1 VSVLQNCED
10 LASLLEYP
18 KSGLLSIASS
28 CSSALESSVP
38 DTAAAIRRFAEVIGQ
53 LDQNQR
59 EEAYAQT
66 FDLNPARCLD
76 LGYQIFGETY
86 KRGAF
91 LVKMKQT
98 VAAHDVACGAE
109 LWDHLPVVLRLLP
122 RLRGDEDAGALVS
135 EVVLPAVEKILRT
148 FDDDLF
154 GYRSLLEGLKT
165 ALMVD
170 FGITHVEPPRS
181 AELAESEGRGRRLP
195 MFPGFHPPS

>member
-1 VSVLQNCED
+1 MSAFQSYEGLGR
-10 LASLLEYP
+10 LLEYP
-18 KSGLLSIASS
+18 SAGLLGMAMG
-28 CSSALESSVP
+28 CATALEATVP
-38 DTAAAIRRFAEVIGQ
+38 DAATSVRQFAGAAGQ

-59 EEAYAQT
+59 EEAYAQI

-98 VAAHDVACGAE
+98 VLAHQVDCGAE
-109 LWDHLPVVLRLLP
+109 LWDHLPVVLKLLP
-122 RLRGDEDAGALVS
+122 RLRADEDAAALVG

-148 FDDDLF
+148 FEDDPF
-154 GYRSLLEGLKT
+154 GYRSLLEAIKT
-165 ALMVD
+165 TLMVD